1 MRRLLEDK
9 VSLVTGGGSGIGRAT
24 ALAFANAGA
33 KVVVSGRREKE
44 GYETVGLIKK
54 MGGQGTFIKADV
66 SKESDVELLVAQTV
80 STYGR
85 VDVVFNNA
93 GIEGEVGKPT
103 HEQSVAN
110 YRAVVDTNVLGVLLA
125 MKFEIAAMLKN
136 PGGGA
141 IVNNASVGGL
151 IGFPGAS
158 VYVASKHAVLGLTK
172 TAALEYAGKGIRVNA
187 VSPGGIE
194 TPMLHRFTGGPG
206 TDLFNQLA
214 GMHPIGRLG
223 RPEEIAEAV
232 IWLCSDKASFV
243 TGLSLTAD
251 GGWTAQ

>member
-1 MRRLLEDK
+1 MKRLMEDK
-9 VSLVTGGGSGIGRAT
+9 VVLITGGASGIGRAA

-33 KVVVSGRREKE
+33 KVVVSGRRETE
-44 GYETVGLIKK
+44 GFETVALLKK
-54 MGGQGTFIKADV
+54 AGGQGTFIRTDV
-66 SKESDVELLVAQTV
+66 SKEDQVQALVSQTV
-80 STYGR
+80 SAYGR
-85 VDVVFNNA
+85 LDAAFNNA
-93 GIEGEVGKPT
+93 GIEGEVGKQT
-103 HEQSVAN
+103 HEQSVEN
-110 YRAVVDTNVLGVLLA
+110 YRAVMDTNILGVLLA
-125 MKFEIAAMLKN
+125 MKHEVSAMLKN
-136 PGGGA
+136 GGGA

-151 IGFPGAS
+151 VGFPGVS

-172 TAALEYAGKGIRVNA
+172 TAALEYARQGIRVNA

-206 TDLFNQLA
+206 TDFFNQLA
-214 GMHPIGRLG
+214 GLHPIGRLG

-232 IWLCSDKASFV
+232 LWLCSEKASFV

>member
-1 MRRLLEDK
+1 MNRLLEDK
-9 VSLVTGGGSGIGRAT
+9 ITLITGGGSGIGRAT
-24 ALAFANAGA
+24 ALAFARAGA
-33 KVVVSGRREKE
+33 KVVISGRRERE
-44 GYETVGLIKK
+44 GYETLGLVKK
-54 MGGQGTFIKADV
+54 LGGQGEFIKADI
-66 SKESDVELLVAQTV
+66 SKEADVEVLVNQTLAA
-80 STYGR
+80 YGR
-85 VDVVFNNA
+85 LDVAFNNA
-93 GIEGEVGKPT
+93 GIEGEVGKQT

-110 YRAVVDTNVLGVLLA
+110 YRAVIDTNVLGVLLA

-136 PGGGA
+136 GGGA

-151 IGFPGAS
+151 IGFPGVS

-172 TAALEYAGKGIRVNA
+172 TAALEYAKQGIRVNA
-187 VSPGGIE
+187 VAPGGIE

-206 TDLFNQLA
+206 SDFFNQLA

-232 IWLCSDKASFV
+232 LWLCSDKASFV

>member
-1 MRRLLEDK
+1 MDRLFENK
-9 VSLVTGGGSGIGRAT
+9 VTLITGGGSGIGRA
-24 ALAFANAGA
+24 AAVAFAKAGA
-33 KVVVSGRREKE
+33 KVVVSGRRDQE
-44 GYETVGLIKK
+44 GYKTVGLIKK
-54 MGGQGTFIKADV
+54 LGGQGAFIKTDVAKEADV
-66 SKESDVELLVAQTV
+66 KALIEQTL

-85 VDVVFNNA
+85 LDAAFNNA
-93 GIEGEVGKPT
+93 GIEGEVGKPS
-103 HEQSVAN
+103 HEQSLEN
-110 YRAVVDTNVLGVLLA
+110 YRAVMDTNVLGVLLA

-136 PGGGA
+136 GGGA

-172 TAALEYAGKGIRVNA
+172 TAALEYAKQNIRVNA

-206 TDLFNQLA
+206 TDFFNQLA

-232 IWLCSDKASFV
+232 LWLCSDKASFV
-243 TGLSLTAD
+243 TGISLTAD

>member
-1 MRRLLEDK
+1 MQDK
-9 VSLVTGGGSGIGRAT
+9 VALVTGGGSGIGRAA
-24 ALAFANAGA
+24 ALAFADAGA

-44 GYETVGLIKK
+44 AFETVAQIKK
-54 MGGQGTFIKADV
+54 NGGQATFIKVDVSNEADV
-66 SKESDVELLVAQTV
+66 VRLIDQTV

-85 VDVVFNNA
+85 LDAAFNNA
-93 GIEGEVGKPT
+93 GIEGEVGKQT

-110 YRAVVDTNVLGVLLA
+110 YRAVMDTNVLGVLLA
-125 MKFEIAAMLKN
+125 MKHEIAAMSKN
-136 PGGGA
+136 GGGA

-151 IGFPGAS
+151 VGFPGAS
-158 VYVASKHAVLGLTK
+158 TYVASKHAVLGLTK
-172 TAALEYAGKGIRVNA
+172 TAALEYAKQGIRVNA

-194 TPMLHRFTGGPG
+194 TPMLNRFTGGPG
-206 TDLFNQLA
+206 TDFFNQLA

-232 IWLCSDKASFV
+232 LWLCSEKASFV

>member
-1 MRRLLEDK
+1 MTRLMEDK
-9 VSLVTGGGSGIGRAT
+9 VALVTGGGSGIGRAA

-44 GYETVGLIKK
+44 GYETVALLKEG
-54 MGGQGTFIKADV
+54 GGQGMFIKADV
-66 SKESDVELLVAQTV
+66 ANEGDVEMLVGETL
-80 STYGR
+80 STHGR
-85 VDVVFNNA
+85 LDAAFNNA
-93 GIEGEVGKPT
+93 GTEGVVGKQT

-110 YRAVVDTNVLGVLLA
+110 YRAVMDTNVLGVLLA
-125 MKFEIAAMLKN
+125 MKHEIGAMLKN
-136 PGGGA
+136 GGGA

-151 IGFPGAS
+151 IGFPGVS

-172 TAALEYAGKGIRVNA
+172 SAALEYAKQGIRVNA

-206 TDLFNQLA
+206 TDFFNQLA
-214 GMHPIGRLG
+214 GLHPIGRLG

-232 IWLCSDKASFV
+232 LWLCSDKASFV

>member
-1 MRRLLEDK
+1 MKRLMEDK
-9 VSLVTGGGSGIGRAT
+9 VAIVTGGGSGIGRAST
-24 ALAFANAGA
+24 LALANAGA
-33 KVVVSGRREKE
+33 KVVISGRREKE
-44 GYETVGLIKK
+44 GHETVALIKNA
-54 MGGQGTFIKADV
+54 GSQGLFIQADASNEADV
-66 SKESDVELLVAQTV
+66 ERLVAQTL

-85 VDVVFNNA
+85 LDAAFNNA
-93 GIEGEVGKPT
+93 GIEGEVGKQT

-110 YRAVVDTNVLGVLLA
+110 YRAVMDTNVLGVLLA
-125 MKFEIAAMLKN
+125 MKHEIAAMLKN
-136 PGGGA
+136 GGGS

-151 IGFPGAS
+151 VGFPGVS

-172 TAALEYAGKGIRVNA
+172 TAALEYAKQGIRVNA
-187 VSPGGIE
+187 VSPGGTE

-206 TDLFNQLA
+206 TDFFNQLT
-214 GMHPIGRLG
+214 GMQPIGRLG

-232 IWLCSDKASFV
+232 LWLCSDKASFV